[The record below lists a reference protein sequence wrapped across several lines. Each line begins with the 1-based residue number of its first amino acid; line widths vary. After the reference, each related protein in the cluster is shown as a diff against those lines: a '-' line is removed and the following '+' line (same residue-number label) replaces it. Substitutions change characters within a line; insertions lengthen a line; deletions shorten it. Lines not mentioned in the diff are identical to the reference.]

1 MTNGRTVG
9 VNGDNHPEDVEVVQ
23 QTVSRW
29 LTESG
34 ATQLEITGSLDDTTL
49 AAIAAFQGAVGAD
62 ASELLEVF
70 DETLAET
77 LSQGQADGDTIQE
90 AKKAAR
96 KACIAQLNC
105 GNSSPPKIGKYMC
118 WRGGTQTYTCI
129 VQCSCDEGVA

>member
-1 MTNGRTVG
+1 MANGRTVG
-9 VNGDNHPEDVEVVQ
+9 VNGDNRPEDIEVVQ

-77 LSQGQADGDTIQE
+77 LSQGQGDGDTIQE
-90 AKKAAR
+90 ARKAAR
-96 KACIAQLNC
+96 EACIAQLNC
-105 GNSSPPKIGKYMC
+105 GNGSPPKIAKYVC
-118 WRGGTQTYTCI
+118 WKGGSQTYTCI
-129 VQCSCDEGVA
+129 VQCSCDEGVV